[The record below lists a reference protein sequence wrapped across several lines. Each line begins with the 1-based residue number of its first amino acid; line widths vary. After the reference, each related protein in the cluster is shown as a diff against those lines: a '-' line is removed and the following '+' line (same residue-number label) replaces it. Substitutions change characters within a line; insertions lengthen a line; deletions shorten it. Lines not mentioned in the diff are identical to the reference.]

1 MIPFLNIKQINERHK
16 DLLTEAFNQVLHS
29 GWFIL
34 GNRVEQFEKD
44 FAAYCNVK
52 HCIGVANGLDALIL
66 ILEAYKEMGEMKCGD
81 EVLVPSN
88 TYIASILAITRAGL
102 RPVLIEPDINTYLID
117 AENIKDK
124 ITPKTK
130 AILPVHLYGRVCAM
144 DSINNIAKNYGL
156 KVIEDCAQSH
166 GAVYNK
172 KNAAAW
178 EMQQVLV
185 FTRAKTWVHW
195 ETEALLQPTTIS

>member
-124 ITPKTK
+124 ITLETFKFKYKTPPCPPLAK
-130 AILPVHLYGRVCAM
+130 GRV
-144 DSINNIAKNYGL
+144 
-156 KVIEDCAQSH
+156 
-166 GAVYNK
+166 
-172 KNAAAW
+172 W
-178 EMQQVLV
+178 EG
-185 FTRAKTWVHW
+185 
-195 ETEALLQPTTIS
+195 